1 MRATVITALAVLGT
15 SAIAH
20 ADDVRAPQMSADHP
34 VMCLRDASD
43 QVWRIQ
49 CDPASR
55 VCLFAPN
62 EELDS
67 TGGRTGKGLERARTC
82 ELDAPFDRKQM
93 EAQGFTFIP
102 GRVDAPYGWMRD
114 ERQRVFQVNFDLHR
128 RMYFGVAY
136 APQKVLDNPL
146 ESTRTSVNFGLFSI
160 NILDDN
166 NGKNKTMHRLRLF
179 EGAVHMQPF
188 SAEFTMAH
196 YDLSH
201 RFLDPLLRIT
211 TFVGTPQRHDLVL
224 DLGMW
229 SEVGNLELH
238 QTPMGNS
245 QLWRHATA
253 QVTIDLWQ
261 SANLDS
267 FARIRTGLGVEGQR
281 DDVNGYRSAITES
294 SAFDIDW
301 VLDEAGF
308 HNVRFELSHEI
319 PRYFT
324 PTATTGQYVQ
334 RFKANLQYEQIILA
348 INDQPL
354 TFNLAAGGQRRNDLP
369 GVPDVWAFTF
379 DAGLRFSLWAPP
391 RSHS

>member
-15 SAIAH
+15 TASADPLARLP
-20 ADDVRAPQMSADHP
+20 AMSADHP
-34 VMCLRDASD
+34 VMCLRDSSD

-49 CDPASR
+49 CDPSTK
-55 VCLFAPN
+55 VCLYAPN

-67 TGGRTGKGLERARTC
+67 TGARTGKGLERARTC

-93 EAQGFTFIP
+93 EANGYTFIA

-114 ERQRVFQVNFDLHR
+114 ERQRVFQVNFDLHK

-136 APQKVLDNPL
+136 TPQKILDNPL
-146 ESTRTSVNFGLFSI
+146 QSTRTSVDFGLFSI

-166 NGKNKTMHRLRLF
+166 DGKNKTMHRLRLF
-179 EGAVHMQPF
+179 EGSVHMQPF
-188 SAEFTMAH
+188 SAEFVMAH

-253 QVTIDLWQ
+253 QFTIDLWQ
-261 SANLDS
+261 SEDMSS
-267 FARIRTGLGVEGQR
+267 FARIRSGFGLEGQR
-281 DDVNGYRSAITES
+281 DDVNGYRSAITEA
-294 SAFDIDW
+294 SAFEIDW
-301 VLDEAGF
+301 VVDPEGF
-308 HNVRFELSHEI
+308 HNVKFELSHEI

-324 PTATTGQYVQ
+324 PTETTGQYVQ
-334 RFKANLQYEQIILA
+334 RFKANLQYEGILLA

-354 TFNLAAGGQRRNDLP
+354 TFHLAAGGQKRNDLP
-369 GVPDVWAFTF
+369 GVPDVWAFTL